1 MASESCDRSLPG
13 AIRAGYRWKS
23 KPGSSSDLRI
33 LFVTDHYPPEASAP
47 AVRCSTHAKRWIAR
61 GHQVTML
68 TNFPNY
74 PDGKVFGGYRQS
86 LYKRET
92 YETVDV
98 LRVPTLVFP
107 NRGAFLRILDY
118 LSFVVTASLAS
129 PFVARPDV
137 VIATSPHIF
146 AAVAGWIVSR
156 VHRRPFVFEVR
167 DLWPDSII
175 AVGAM
180 KEGRLMNLIRRVER
194 FLYRHSDLIVTVTHT
209 TRDVLA
215 SRGIDAGKIVVITN
229 GADTTKLAPGC
240 APSSLREKLGVENKV
255 VVSYIGTVGMAHG
268 LQLILDAADECLTR
282 VPEAQFIIVGSGA
295 EREELQQQAERRG
308 LRNVLFVG
316 RVSHDETID
325 YWHLS
330 DFTLVLLKNT
340 PLFKTVLPSKV
351 FEALA
356 TGTPIITNVRGELEQ
371 LLEPLGAAEMI
382 EPDSVEAL
390 VSAIGELARDPARRR
405 LLAANAATGG
415 KRYERTALADSMLEA
430 LQRLCPGKP
439 EESDR
444 PDRGLAQ
451 DKTG

>member
-180 KEGRLMNLIRRVER
+180 KEGRLMNLVRRVER

-451 DKTG
+451 DKTD

>member
-1 MASESCDRSLPG
+1 
-13 AIRAGYRWKS
+13 
-23 KPGSSSDLRI
+23 
-33 LFVTDHYPPEASAP
+33 
-47 AVRCSTHAKRWIAR
+47 
-61 GHQVTML
+61 ML

>member
-1 MASESCDRSLPG
+1 
-13 AIRAGYRWKS
+13 
-23 KPGSSSDLRI
+23 
-33 LFVTDHYPPEASAP
+33 
-47 AVRCSTHAKRWIAR
+47 
-61 GHQVTML
+61 ML

-180 KEGRLMNLIRRVER
+180 KEGRLMNLVRRVER

-240 APSSLREKLGVENKV
+240 ATPSLREKLGVENKV

-308 LRNVLFVG
+308 LRNVVFVG

-356 TGTPIITNVRGELEQ
+356 TGTPIITNVRGELEH

-390 VSAIGELARDPARRR
+390 VNAIGELARDPARRH

>member
-1 MASESCDRSLPG
+1 
-13 AIRAGYRWKS
+13 
-23 KPGSSSDLRI
+23 
-33 LFVTDHYPPEASAP
+33 
-47 AVRCSTHAKRWIAR
+47 
-61 GHQVTML
+61 ML

-215 SRGIDAGKIVVITN
+215 SRGVDAGKIVVITN

>member
-1 MASESCDRSLPG
+1 M
-13 AIRAGYRWKS
+13 
-23 KPGSSSDLRI
+23 RI

-180 KEGRLMNLIRRVER
+180 KEGRLMNLVRRVER

-451 DKTG
+451 DKTD